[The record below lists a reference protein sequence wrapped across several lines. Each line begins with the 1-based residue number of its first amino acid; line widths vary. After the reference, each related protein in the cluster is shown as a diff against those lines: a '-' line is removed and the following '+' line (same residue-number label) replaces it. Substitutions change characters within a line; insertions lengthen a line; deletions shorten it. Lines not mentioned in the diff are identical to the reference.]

1 MDQNRSEGSA
11 RVTGSDTGP
20 LPPQDLP
27 STQGGQPTTY
37 VPPHI
42 PAEIRAQGTG
52 GNYAG
57 ETPSAPPPYP
67 PYPPYAP
74 APQPPVVA
82 PPATYHDR
90 RAHRTPLLGPLLLIS
105 AGVVFLLNNLGVLP
119 WSVWETLGRLW
130 PLILI
135 AIGIDLVIGRRNPLL
150 SMLVVLAVLGA
161 GAAFVV
167 ANGDFSRPGTLA
179 SAPVNIRLD
188 NATSAEVRVDLGVG
202 NLSIGS
208 MSGDDKLLASGN
220 LDYFETHG
228 APRQDVTES
237 GDRASVELAE
247 RAGGWSFGS
256 NWFNGGRSPGWEIN
270 LNERVPLDL
279 EVDSGTGNLTLDL
292 EKLQV
297 STLKVDSGTGNAS
310 ITLPS
315 NPRSTTVDID
325 GGTGN
330 LELIVPQNVEARI
343 EVDSGI
349 GNTNVEARFSKQGE
363 DTYESSG
370 YSTATN
376 RLTIKVDHGIG
387 NLNIRS
393 K

>member
-1 MDQNRSEGSA
+1 MYA
-11 RVTGSDTGP
+11 PP
-20 LPPQDLP
+20 L
-27 STQGGQPTTY
+27 
-37 VPPHI
+37 VPPEI
-42 PAEIRAQGTG
+42 PAQGTTS

-57 ETPSAPPPYP
+57 ETPSALPS
-67 PYPPYAP
+67 YPPYAP
-74 APQPPVVA
+74 VPPLVA
-82 PPATYHDR
+82 TPSPYPDPR
-90 RAHRTPLLGPLLLIS
+90 PHRTPLLGPLLLIS

-135 AIGIDLVIGRRNPLL
+135 AIGIDLVIGRRNPLA

-167 ANGDFSRPGTLA
+167 ANGDFTAPGALTT
-179 SAPVNIRLD
+179 APVNIRLN
-188 NATSAEVRVDLGVG
+188 NATSADVRVDLGVG

-208 MSGDDKLLASGN
+208 MSGDAKLLATGN

-237 GDRASVELAE
+237 GDTANVELAG
-247 RAGGWSFGS
+247 RAGRWNFGS
-256 NWFNGGRSPGWEIN
+256 NWFNGSRSPGWQIN
-270 LNERVPLDL
+270 LNESMPLDL

-310 ITLPS
+310 ITLPA
-315 NPRSTTVDID
+315 NPRNTTVDID

-330 LELIVPQNVEARI
+330 LELILPQNVEARI

-349 GNTNVEARFSKQGE
+349 GNTNVEARFSKQSE

-376 RLTIKVDHGIG
+376 KLTIKVDHGIG
-387 NLNIRS
+387 NLNIQYR
-393 K
+393 